1 MTSYYRITVKGRL
14 SAGFATELNQGQEDD
29 DGNTILTGPLIDQSQ
44 LHGII
49 NHLHDL
55 GIAILRFETTDDDNR
70 QP

>member
-14 SAGFATELNQGQEDD
+14 SAGFTTELNQGQEDD

-49 NHLHDL
+49 NHLRDL
-55 GIAILRFETTDDDNR
+55 GIDILRFEATDDDDR